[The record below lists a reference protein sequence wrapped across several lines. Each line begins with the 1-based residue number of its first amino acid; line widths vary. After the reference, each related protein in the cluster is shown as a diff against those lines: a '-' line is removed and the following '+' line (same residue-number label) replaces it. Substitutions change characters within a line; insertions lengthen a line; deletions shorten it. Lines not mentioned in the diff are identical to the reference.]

1 MKRTAVMLVVALTVG
16 FVLGAVSG
24 QKLNAQPTPVKAA
37 ILLQTD
43 VVGMPGKE
51 VVVQTADFAPGATSG
66 KHTHPGHE
74 VAYVLE
80 GSATRYIEGKGW
92 APGKPGDVFYIPD
105 NVVHETKNVSTTEG
119 LKLLVFR
126 IHEKGKPIVN
136 LRIEDAYFWK
146 K

>member
-1 MKRTAVMLVVALTVG
+1 MKRTTIMLVLALAVG
-16 FVLGAVSG
+16 FVLGAFSG
-24 QKLNAQPTPVKAA
+24 RTLIAQPVPTRQT

-43 VVGMPGKE
+43 VVDMPGKE
-51 VVVQTADFAPGATSG
+51 VIAQTGEFAAGATSG

-80 GSATRYIEGKGW
+80 GTATRYVDGKGW
-92 APGKPGDVFYIPD
+92 IPAKPGDVFYIPAGTI
-105 NVVHETKNVSTTEG
+105 HETKNTSETNG

-126 IHEKGKPIVN
+126 IHEKGKPVTN
-136 LRIEDAYFWK
+136 RIEEPSFWK

>member
-1 MKRTAVMLVVALTVG
+1 MKRTAVMLVVALAVG
-16 FVLGAVSG
+16 FVLGAISG

-43 VVGMPGKE
+43 VVGLQGKE

-92 APGKPGDVFYIPD
+92 VPAKPGDVFYIPD
-105 NVVHETKNVSTTEG
+105 HVVHETKNVSTTEE

-136 LRIEDAYFWK
+136 FRIEEAYFWK